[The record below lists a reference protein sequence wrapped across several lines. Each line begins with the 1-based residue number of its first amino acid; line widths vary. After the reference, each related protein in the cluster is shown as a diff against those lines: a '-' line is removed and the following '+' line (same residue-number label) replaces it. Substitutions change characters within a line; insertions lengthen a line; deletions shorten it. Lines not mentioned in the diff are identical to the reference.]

1 MGLNGFN
8 SWVTDVCGI
17 DMGATA
23 ALNATETEI
32 CLRWGELAAFLPQ
45 VSVKSRLLDLIL
57 TQSATAQKAFVDSM
71 AQRGPF
77 TRYIYSQMFATN
89 YTGGQLV
96 YPLIY
101 DFPDDDN
108 CLTYLGDT
116 YMLGDSVKVSPVL
129 SAAGENET
137 TFDSYFPAGVWRDLN
152 DWTKMINTTDGGEVI
167 SLNRTDGQT

>member
-1 MGLNGFN
+1 
-8 SWVTDVCGI
+8 
-17 DMGATA
+17 
-23 ALNATETEI
+23 
-32 CLRWGELAAFLPQ
+32 
-45 VSVKSRLLDLIL
+45 
-57 TQSATAQKAFVDSM
+57 M

-101 DFPDDDN
+101 DFPEDDN
-108 CLTYLGDT
+108 CLEYIGET

-129 SAAGENET
+129 TMKGENET

-152 DWTKMINTTDGGEVI
+152 DWTQVINTTDGGRTV